1 MNTRLLS
8 EEMKATADA
17 IRNVRANLCQLIAE
31 GVLPDDL
38 FPDVTTVNVCGLD
51 VALALERLAGDG
63 GVRMPSYLDERR

>member
-17 IRNVRANLCQLIAE
+17 LRNVRTKLYQMIAA
-31 GVLPDDL
+31 GVMSSDL
-38 FPDVTTVNVCGLD
+38 YPDVTTVNVCGLD

-63 GVRMPSYLDERR
+63 GIRTPSYLDERR